1 MIPRGNLDRYSGHFT
16 VPRRAPMLHYLQRG
30 GRATAE
36 AEELLQLVR
45 VAT

>member
-1 MIPRGNLDRYSGHFT
+1 MILHDNLDRYSGGFT
-16 VPRRAPMLHYLQRG
+16 VPRGAPMLHYLERG

-45 VAT
+45 VAI